1 MKVSPTDSM
10 TIHNVDAT
18 PEEVKTN
25 RSCLDHLKQCLCFF
39 RHTAAVE
46 RETLGLLGN
55 EQTHYTLV
63 LDIDE
68 TLVYSALI
76 KPSAYDIELE
86 FVLNDGSVVMYASK
100 RPYLKEFM
108 KVAGELFDVV
118 LFTAS
123 LQEYANEIVASFQDL
138 QIARLCLSR
147 EDCDFT
153 EGCYVKDLKK
163 IGKDLTNV
171 VIIDVIAMQNSL
183 LACTLQPQNLLPIKT
198 WRGSPHDTQL
208 LEYIPLLRRMAA
220 SPRLLECV
228 QELRRSIV
236 IED

>member
-1 MKVSPTDSM
+1 M

-25 RSCLDHLKQCLCFF
+25 RRCLDHLKQWLCFF

-55 EQTHYTLV
+55 EQTQSHYTLA

-68 TLVYSALI
+68 TLVYSDSI

-86 FVLNDGSVVMYASK
+86 FVLNDGSLVIYASK

-123 LQEYANEIVASFQDL
+123 LKEYASKIVASFQDL

-163 IGKDLTNV
+163 IGKDLTDV
-171 VIIDVIAMQNSL
+171 VIIDVIAMQNTQ
-183 LACTLQPQNLLPIKT
+183 LACALQPQNLLPIKT